1 MTGCSATEQSYWGG
15 WSSGGAG
22 GRALEGHRGGDDLG
36 LAQLGER
43 LALDLA
49 DALGR
54 EPHGPA
60 GLPQRE
66 RLAVAEPVPEGQDLA
81 LLVGQQRVH
90 GLADLPADHALLD
103 LVEPG
108 LGLRLLDQLA
118 ELGVLADGRLEGDRL
133 APLQLEQV
141 LDLLGRGSDGLC
153 HLLRAGFLAG
163 PLGHVPGGRL
173 DLADPLADVDRQPD
187 RPPPVGDGPGDG
199 LPDPPRGVRGELES
213 PAPVEQLDGAHQAEI
228 AVLDQVEQREALAL
242 VLPGHRN
249 HQPEVRQDEPLAGL
263 AGLPDLLLGL
273 PDAAGGPQVAGPRS
287 RRKAKDSRTTASG
300 SLPGIPSSSRYPG
313 GTVTR

>member
-141 LDLLGRGSDGLC
+141 LDLLGRGSDGLG

-163 PLGHVPGGRL
+163 PLGHVPG
-173 DLADPLADVDRQPD
+173 
-187 RPPPVGDGPGDG
+187 
-199 LPDPPRGVRGELES
+199 
-213 PAPVEQLDGAHQAEI
+213 EQLDGAHQAEI